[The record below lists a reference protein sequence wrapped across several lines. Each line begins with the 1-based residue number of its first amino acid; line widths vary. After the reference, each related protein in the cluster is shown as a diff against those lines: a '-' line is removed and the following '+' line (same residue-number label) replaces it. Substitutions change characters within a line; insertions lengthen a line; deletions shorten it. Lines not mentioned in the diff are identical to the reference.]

1 MVLEQKSFCR
11 QQVAQE
17 LAAHM
22 AEVASVDAVEV
33 RRGAAGVLQIAQK
46 GRGGSG
52 GHSRTHVVDVFYFIV
67 LHPSEGGGAE
77 LHTLTGGPQQ
87 AGTRRRSRP
96 LGGGR
101 DDNDFTPFRNIINE
115 WYAKDTSKKIRAV
128 FRAKGMSGKRLSTH
142 APYGYIKDSEGNL
155 QVDEEAAPIVRLIFQ
170 LAMEGNGPGK
180 IARILREMEI
190 ITPSTLMYERTGQ
203 CRWYDPNNLCTWS
216 SKTIVNLL
224 EQPQYLG
231 HTVNFRTTKKVI

>member
-1 MVLEQKSFCR
+1 MGDGRDALLLQKGRLAHQRAGGDKEHPLLRSLLEARQDMPAEDGGAAARAGAAALHSLLGGIVEDAAAVHMVLEQKSFCR

-22 AEVASVDAVEV
+22 AEVAGVDAVEV

-101 DDNDFTPFRNIINE
+101 ADSAVAQR
-115 WYAKDTSKKIRAV
+115 RAELTFCRTEMAGRHSQQAV
-128 FRAKGMSGKRLSTH
+128 GHTCTAQRRAEAQRFGHRAAG
-142 APYGYIKDSEGNL
+142 P
-155 QVDEEAAPIVRLIFQ
+155 EEADKGDAQ
-170 LAMEGNGPGK
+170 LPQGVAGRG
-180 IARILREMEI
+180 
-190 ITPSTLMYERTGQ
+190 TLG
-203 CRWYDPNNLCTWS
+203 L
-216 SKTIVNLL
+216 
-224 EQPQYLG
+224 
-231 HTVNFRTTKKVI
+231 